1 MTPHEPSLTQT
12 RGDPLTVAHE
22 EPPSP
27 RASSRGRTTW
37 SSVSEV
43 ITTFVAPTT
52 LVGALVFY
60 FGWTRTR
67 AWWLYFGVDPSVL
80 GFSNQDYVLR
90 SVNALFPALLVAAI
104 AAAAV
109 AWAVRRTDRLVADI
123 ASGRAGPNAPRALSR
138 ARPIIGTLGAASFAV
153 GVAALFW
160 GVLQFEV
167 LSALAL
173 GLGAMLLALAGRLRT
188 NRKARTARGT
198 WEAAALW
205 VVLILSAFWAISDF
219 ALITGRGAAR
229 FTGNNLN
236 LRPAVTIFSA
246 ERLGLDG
253 PGVTS
258 TPVASGERY
267 RFRYTGLRM
276 LLRTGGRFLFAPER
290 WEQGDAVFLI
300 DDEPSLRFEFSFP
313 RSSSPAAR
321 D

>member
-1 MTPHEPSLTQT
+1 MTSHEPSLTRS
-12 RGDPLTVAHE
+12 RGEALTVANKE
-22 EPPSP
+22 SLPP
-27 RASSRGRTTW
+27 RASRGRTSW

-90 SVNALFPALLVAAI
+90 SVNALFPALLVVAI

-123 ASGRAGPNAPRALSR
+123 AAGRAEPNARSMLSR
-138 ARPIIGTLGAASFAV
+138 ARPIVGTLGAASMAA
-153 GVAALFW
+153 GVIALFW
-160 GVLQFEV
+160 GLLHFEV

-173 GLGAMLLALAGRLRT
+173 GLGAMLLALAARLRT
-188 NRKARTARGT
+188 DREAGRDRST
-198 WEAAALW
+198 WETAALW
-205 VVLILSAFWAISDF
+205 VVLTLSAFWAISDF

-229 FTGNNLN
+229 FTGSNLS
-236 LRPAVTIFSA
+236 LRPAVAIFST
-246 ERLGLDG
+246 ERLGLSG
-253 PGVTS
+253 PGVDS
-258 TPVASGERY
+258 GELASAERY

-276 LLRTGGRFLFAPER
+276 LLKTGGRFLLVPEG
-290 WEQGDAVFLI
+290 WEPGAAVFLV

-313 RSSSPAAR
+313 QSSSPAAR
-321 D
+321 V

>member
-1 MTPHEPSLTQT
+1 MTSHDPSPTRS
-12 RGDPLTVAHE
+12 RGDSLTVATE
-22 EPPSP
+22 EP
-27 RASSRGRTTW
+27 SSRTTPARGRSAW

-52 LVGALVFY
+52 LVGSLVFY

-104 AAAAV
+104 AAAGV

-123 ASGRAGPNAPRALSR
+123 GSGSAGPNAPRFLAR
-138 ARPIIGTLGAASFAV
+138 ARTIIGALGAALFAA
-153 GVAALFW
+153 GVLALFW

-167 LSALAL
+167 LSALTL
-173 GLGAMLLALAGRLRT
+173 GMGAMLLALARRLRT
-188 NRKARTARGT
+188 SRETASGRGT

-229 FTGNNLN
+229 FTGNN
-236 LRPAVTIFSA
+236 PAVTIFSA
-246 ERLGLDG
+246 ERLGLEG
-253 PGVTS
+253 PGVD
-258 TPVASGERY
+258 SGVLAAQERY

-276 LLRTGGRFLFAPER
+276 LLRTGGSYVLAPEG
-290 WEQGDAVFLI
+290 WEPGATVFVV

-313 RSSSPAAR
+313 PISAAR
-321 D
+321 V

>member
-1 MTPHEPSLTQT
+1 MTSHDPSRTPT
-12 RGDPLTVAHE
+12 RSDALTVATE
-22 EPPSP
+22 EPPSRTTP
-27 RASSRGRTTW
+27 ARGRSAW
-37 SSVSEV
+37 SSVSDV
-43 ITTFVAPTT
+43 MTTFVAPTT

-80 GFSNQDYVLR
+80 GFSSQDYVLR

-104 AAAAV
+104 AAAGV

-123 ASGRAGPNAPRALSR
+123 ASGRAGPNAPRMLGR
-138 ARPIIGTLGAASFAV
+138 ARPIIGTLGAASFAA
-153 GVAALFW
+153 GVLALFW
-160 GVLQFEV
+160 GVLHFEV

-173 GLGAMLLALAGRLRT
+173 GVGAMLLALAGRLRT
-188 NRKARTARGT
+188 TRETASGRST

-229 FTGNNLN
+229 FTGNNLR
-236 LRPAVTIFSA
+236 LRPAVTIFST
-246 ERLGLDG
+246 ERLGLEG
-253 PGVTS
+253 PGVDHGTL
-258 TPVASGERY
+258 AAGERY

-276 LLRTGGRFLFAPER
+276 LLRTGGSYVLAPDG
-290 WEQGDAVFLI
+290 WEHGTSVFVI

-313 RSSSPAAR
+313 PISAAR
-321 D
+321 M

>member
-1 MTPHEPSLTQT
+1 MTSHDPSLTRS
-12 RGDPLTVAHE
+12 RGETLTVANE
-22 EPPSP
+22 EPRSQP
-27 RASSRGRTTW
+27 ASSRGKTTW
-37 SSVSEV
+37 GSVSEV

-104 AAAAV
+104 AAAGV

-123 ASGRAGPNAPRALSR
+123 ASGRAGPNAPRILAR
-138 ARPIIGTLGAASFAV
+138 ARPTIGALGAAFFAV
-153 GVAALFW
+153 GVLALFW
-160 GVLQFEV
+160 GLLQFEV

-173 GLGAMLLALAGRLRT
+173 GVGAMLLALAGRLRAS
-188 NRKARTARGT
+188 REAAPGRST

-205 VVLILSAFWAISDF
+205 VVLILSAFWAINDF
-219 ALITGRGAAR
+219 ALITGRGAAQ
-229 FTGNNLN
+229 FTGNNLS

-246 ERLGLDG
+246 ERLGLEG
-253 PGVTS
+253 PGVD
-258 TPVASGERY
+258 SGVLAAQERY
-267 RFRYTGLRM
+267 RFRYTGVRM
-276 LLRTGGRFLFAPER
+276 LLRTGGSYVLVPEG
-290 WEQGDAVFLI
+290 WEPGAAVFVI

-313 RSSSPAAR
+313 PRSAAGV
-321 D
+321 

>member
-1 MTPHEPSLTQT
+1 MTSHDPSLTRA
-12 RGDPLTVAHE
+12 RGDALTVATE
-22 EPPSP
+22 EPRSQATP
-27 RASSRGRTTW
+27 ARGRSAW

-52 LVGALVFY
+52 LVGSLVFY

-109 AWAVRRTDRLVADI
+109 AWGVRRTDRLVADI
-123 ASGRAGPNAPRALSR
+123 GSGRAGPNAPRVLAR
-138 ARPIIGTLGAASFAV
+138 ARTIIGAFGAAFFAG
-153 GVAALFW
+153 GVLALFW
-160 GVLQFEV
+160 GVLQFQV
-167 LSALAL
+167 LSALTL
-173 GLGAMLLALAGRLRT
+173 GMGAMLLALAGRLRT
-188 NRKARTARGT
+188 KRESASGRST

-229 FTGNNLN
+229 FTGNNLS
-236 LRPAVTIFSA
+236 LRPAVTIFST
-246 ERLGLDG
+246 ERLGLEG
-253 PGVTS
+253 PGVE
-258 TPVASGERY
+258 SGVLAGQERY

-276 LLRTGGRFLFAPER
+276 LLRTGGSYVLLPDH
-290 WEQGDAVFLI
+290 WEQGAAAFVI

-313 RSSSPAAR
+313 PISAAR

>member
-1 MTPHEPSLTQT
+1 MTPSQDPSLT
-12 RGDPLTVAHE
+12 RSRADALTVAAD
-22 EPPSP
+22 EPPSRTTP
-27 RASSRGRTTW
+27 ARGRSAW
-37 SSVSEV
+37 SSVSDV

-52 LVGALVFY
+52 LVGSLVFY

-104 AAAAV
+104 AAAGV

-123 ASGRAGPNAPRALSR
+123 ASGRAGPNAPRVLAR
-138 ARPIIGTLGAASFAV
+138 ARPTIGILGAAFFAV
-153 GVAALFW
+153 GVLALFW

-173 GLGAMLLALAGRLRT
+173 GVGAMLLALAGRLRT
-188 NRKARTARGT
+188 RRETEPGRST

-205 VVLILSAFWAISDF
+205 VVLILSAFWAINDF

-229 FTGNNLN
+229 FTGNNLR
-236 LRPAVTIFSA
+236 LRPAVTIFST
-246 ERLGLDG
+246 ERLGLEG
-253 PGVTS
+253 PGVD
-258 TPVASGERY
+258 SGVLAAEERY

-276 LLRTGGRFLFAPER
+276 LLRTGGSYVLAPDG
-290 WEQGDAVFLI
+290 WEPGAAIFVV

-313 RSSSPAAR
+313 PTSASRV
-321 D
+321 

>member
-1 MTPHEPSLTQT
+1 
-12 RGDPLTVAHE
+12 
-22 EPPSP
+22 
-27 RASSRGRTTW
+27 
-37 SSVSEV
+37 VSEV

-52 LVGALVFY
+52 LVGGLVFY

-104 AAAAV
+104 AAAGV
-109 AWAVRRTDRLVADI
+109 AWAVRRTDRLVTDI
-123 ASGRAGPNAPRALSR
+123 ASGRAGPNAPRMLAR
-138 ARPIIGTLGAASFAV
+138 VRPIVGGLGAVFFAV
-153 GVAALFW
+153 GVLALFW
-160 GVLQFEV
+160 GVLAFEV

-173 GLGAMLLALAGRLRT
+173 GTGAMLLALAGRLRT
-188 NRKARTARGT
+188 NRKTAPGRGA

-229 FTGNNLN
+229 FTGNNLS
-236 LRPAVTIFSA
+236 LRPAVTIFST
-246 ERLGLDG
+246 ERLGLEG
-253 PGVTS
+253 PGVDS
-258 TPVASGERY
+258 GVLAAGERY

-276 LLRTGGRFLFAPER
+276 LLRTGGSYVLVPEG
-290 WEQGDAVFLI
+290 WEQGASVFVV

-313 RSSSPAAR
+313 PTSAAR
-321 D
+321 A

>member
-1 MTPHEPSLTQT
+1 MANERSDSQRT
-12 RGDPLTVAHE
+12 
-22 EPPSP
+22 
-27 RASSRGRTTW
+27 SSRGRTTW

-52 LVGALVFY
+52 LVGGLVFY

-67 AWWLYFGVDPSVL
+67 AWWLYFGIDPSVL

-90 SVNALFPALLVAAI
+90 SVNALFPALLVVAI

-123 ASGRAGPNAPRALSR
+123 TSGRAGPNAPKVLSR
-138 ARPIIGTLGAASFAV
+138 VRPMIGTLGAAFFAA
-153 GVAALFW
+153 GVLALFW

-173 GLGAMLLALAGRLRT
+173 GLGAMLIALAIRLRT
-188 NRKARTARGT
+188 NREAGTGRNT
-198 WEAAALW
+198 WETAALW
-205 VVLILSAFWAISDF
+205 VVLILSAFWAINDF

-236 LRPAVTIFSA
+236 LRPAVAIFST

-253 PGVTS
+253 PGVE
-258 TPVASGERY
+258 SGVLGSEERY

-276 LLRTGGRFLFAPER
+276 LLRTGGSYVLAPDG
-290 WEQGDAVFLI
+290 WEQGGAVFVI
-300 DDEPSLRFEFSFP
+300 DDERSLRFEFSFP
-313 RSSSPAAR
+313 PTS
-321 D
+321 

>member
-1 MTPHEPSLTQT
+1 MTSREPSLT
-12 RGDPLTVAHE
+12 RPLGDAITVATE
-22 EPPSP
+22 EPPS
-27 RASSRGRTTW
+27 RATPARGRSAW

-80 GFSNQDYVLR
+80 GFSSQDYVLR

-104 AAAAV
+104 AAAAA

-123 ASGRAGPNAPRALSR
+123 ASGRAGPNAPRVLAR
-138 ARPIIGTLGAASFAV
+138 VRPIVGTLGAAFLAI
-153 GVAALFW
+153 GVLALFW
-160 GVLQFEV
+160 GVLQFQV

-173 GLGAMLLALAGRLRT
+173 GVGAMLLALAARLRSG
-188 NRKARTARGT
+188 REAEPARST
-198 WEAAALW
+198 WETAALW
-205 VVLILSAFWAISDF
+205 VILILSAFWAMNDF

-236 LRPAVTIFSA
+236 LRPAVTIFST
-246 ERLGLDG
+246 ERLGLEG
-253 PGVTS
+253 PGVDDG
-258 TPVASGERY
+258 ALAAGERY

-276 LLRTGGRFLFAPER
+276 LLRTGGSYVLAPDGWER
-290 WEQGDAVFLI
+290 GGTVFVV

-313 RSSSPAAR
+313 PISAERV
-321 D
+321 